1 MGKSFS
7 LFPLFLAFGDFSI
20 LGQLMC
26 LPLLI
31 NPRYQFAHFLITFLT
46 SLAFIRSLVSLFLLL
61 LFFRLIVDWQFV
73 QRFSHCQSN
82 NQVV

>member
-1 MGKSFS
+1 MGMSFS

-31 NPRYQFAHFLITFLT
+31 NPRYQLAQLLITFLT
-46 SLAFIRSLVSLFLLL
+46 SLAFIACFVTFAVVVFPSNCCLAVCLAVSSLP
-61 LFFRLIVDWQFV
+61 IKQF
-73 QRFSHCQSN
+73 
-82 NQVV
+82 